1 MMRMMTDKNTFV
13 LTDDDRRFIKT
24 ARKILANEKVQ
35 QMKQYVQ
42 HGDVST
48 YEHCL
53 MVCLY
58 AYMYAKRLKLK
69 INIEAL
75 VKGALLHDFFLYD
88 CTMAHSQGTVC
99 TDSHIP

>member
-1 MMRMMTDKNTFV
+1 MKKKKRILPSITAMMRMMTDKNTFV

-48 YEHCL
+48 
-53 MVCLY
+53 
-58 AYMYAKRLKLK
+58 
-69 INIEAL
+69 
-75 VKGALLHDFFLYD
+75 
-88 CTMAHSQGTVC
+88 
-99 TDSHIP
+99 

>member
-48 YEHCL
+48 YEHCPVSYTHL
-53 MVCLY
+53 TLPT
-58 AYMYAKRLKLK
+58 KL
-69 INIEAL
+69 E
-75 VKGALLHDFFLYD
+75 V
-88 CTMAHSQGTVC
+88 
-99 TDSHIP
+99 

>member
-48 YEHCL
+48 YEL
-53 MVCLY
+53 
-58 AYMYAKRLKLK
+58 
-69 INIEAL
+69 AL
-75 VKGALLHDFFLYD
+75 WSACMLICMQRGL
-88 CTMAHSQGTVC
+88 S
-99 TDSHIP
+99 

>member
-88 CTMAHSQGTVC
+88 WHKGAFTRDAC
-99 TDSHIP
+99 TDFHIP

>member
-48 YEHCL
+48 YEH
-53 MVCLY
+53 
-58 AYMYAKRLKLK
+58 
-69 INIEAL
+69 
-75 VKGALLHDFFLYD
+75 
-88 CTMAHSQGTVC
+88 
-99 TDSHIP
+99 